1 MTYLEIL
8 FYRSKIRCGLFGSSV
23 LEVAFQYFKKNPGSQ
38 SGLRWILFLVC
49 EEGTE
54 MKKERCADA
63 VADRIREMTAELK
76 GVMAFTGVRDMAG
89 FDSSVLH
96 LRTFG

>member
-1 MTYLEIL
+1 
-8 FYRSKIRCGLFGSSV
+8 
-23 LEVAFQYFKKNPGSQ
+23 
-38 SGLRWILFLVC
+38 
-49 EEGTE
+49 
-54 MKKERCADA
+54 MKKERCAEA

-96 LRTFG
+96 LRTLG